1 MTAQTLVLN
10 LEEQIS
16 QLESKILQRN
26 ADIRKLTAALATLE
40 ANQPRPADPSCD
52 EAFALLRELV
62 GNVPQQLEERQVYAA
77 RLAAAKKS
85 LSLAIEACQEKQKR
99 LDALRQ
105 QKREQQQEQ
114 ALEELKSKA
123 EGFNQLIDAAMAAL
137 EAMRTLA
144 KIAGPGKFE
153 VIADPN
159 ETPCCQIT
167 ANSVKLR
174 RRFDVLRG

>member
-1 MTAQTLVLN
+1 MMSDLQIN
-10 LEEQIS
+10 LEEQITR
-16 QLESKILQRN
+16 LEAEILQRN

-52 EAFALLRELV
+52 DAFALLRELV

-77 RLAAAKKS
+77 RLAAAKES
-85 LSLAIEACQEKQKR
+85 LSLAIASLQERQLG
-99 LDALRQ
+99 LDVLRQ
-105 QKREQQQEQ
+105 QQQEQQQQQ

-153 VIADPN
+153 VVADLN
-159 ETPCCQIT
+159 EQAYCQIT

-174 RRFDVLRG
+174 RRFDIKRG

>member
-1 MTAQTLVLN
+1 MTISIEKPTIN
-10 LEEQIS
+10 DQIS
-16 QLESKILQRN
+16 QLEAEILQRN

-52 EAFALLRELV
+52 DAFALLRELV

-77 RLAAAKKS
+77 RLAAAKES
-85 LSLAIEACQEKQKR
+85 LSLSVQVCGEKQQR

-114 ALEELKSKA
+114 ALERLKSKA
-123 EGFNQLIDAAMAAL
+123 AAFNNLIDSAMAELQEMRSLSKVAGSGTL
-137 EAMRTLA
+137 E
-144 KIAGPGKFE
+144 I
-153 VIADPN
+153 VADPN
-159 ETPCCQIT
+159 ETPYCHIT
-167 ANSVKLR
+167 AKSVKLR